1 MDLNMENRQSIV
13 FSLLLKLKKFGNIN
27 DFVENMNEK
36 IKVLKKK
43 KCSYVDLAR
52 ELEKRKN
59 SSVIRL
65 KGCGEKDEEDESRCA
80 VKLVGKDSDF
90 EDRNIKIA
98 DYFYRA
104 SSLMTVNIKNLKLP
118 AEFS

>member
-1 MDLNMENRQSIV
+1 M
-13 FSLLLKLKKFGNIN
+13 
-27 DFVENMNEK
+27 
-36 IKVLKKK
+36 
-43 KCSYVDLAR
+43 
-52 ELEKRKN
+52 
-59 SSVIRL
+59 IRL

-118 AEFS
+118 SEYNEEEKTLITEHILQKDPFLVENYVPSKWSKKKFSVLNVKIVR

>member
-1 MDLNMENRQSIV
+1 MENRQSIV

-52 ELEKRKN
+52 
-59 SSVIRL
+59 
-65 KGCGEKDEEDESRCA
+65 
-80 VKLVGKDSDF
+80 
-90 EDRNIKIA
+90 
-98 DYFYRA
+98 
-104 SSLMTVNIKNLKLP
+104 
-118 AEFS
+118 